1 MIFKSFIISIL
12 QTFANYQVFNSEH
25 FFVHYQTFNYL
36 CTMRKKE
43 ATILLV
49 DDDDDILFSAK
60 ISLKKYFTEIRTAN
74 TPKKIGV
81 FLTTSTID
89 VVLLDMNYRIG
100 FEDGKEGLYWLKHI
114 KEISPETTV
123 ILMTAFGSVDLAVEA
138 IKQGATDFILKP
150 WNTEKLYGI
159 VNAGVELA
167 RSKRKAVQL
176 EAIQKTKNK
185 DFHNQTEHIIGN
197 SSAMQSAIKLAK
209 KVAPTDANIL
219 ILGENGTGKYVF
231 AKEIHLL
238 SERKNHPF
246 IHVDLGS
253 LNENLFES
261 ELFGYAKG
269 AFTDAKKDTLGRF
282 ELAKGGTIFLDEIG
296 NLPLHLQSKLLT
308 VIQNRKI
315 TRLGEGNERAID
327 ARIICATNAPIH
339 QMVEEQTFRQDLL
352 FRINTIELNLPP
364 LRERTEDIELLA
376 NHFLKKLNQKY
387 RKKITGFTKE
397 AVIALKNYHWPGNIR
412 EIEHIVERAVIITDD
427 SQIQPIDLHFSTKK
441 FDVTLSDNLNLE
453 DTEKLLIEQALQK
466 HQGNISRAAK
476 DLGLTRAALYR
487 RLEKHQL

>member
-1 MIFKSFIISIL
+1 
-12 QTFANYQVFNSEH
+12 
-25 FFVHYQTFNYL
+25 
-36 CTMRKKE
+36 MRKKE
-43 ATILLV
+43 ASILIV
-49 DDDDDILFSAK
+49 DDDDDILFSAR
-60 ISLKKYFTEIRTAN
+60 ISLKKYFSSITTENDPT
-74 TPKKIGV
+74 KINNH
-81 FLTTSTID
+81 LTKNTID

-100 FEDGKEGLYWLKHI
+100 FEDGKEGLYWLKNI
-114 KEISPETTV
+114 KEVSPETTI
-123 ILMTAFGSVDLAVEA
+123 ILNTAFGSVNLAVEA
-138 IKQGATDFILKP
+138 IKKGATDFILKP
-150 WNTEKLYGI
+150 WTTEKLYAA

-167 RSKRKAVQL
+167 RSKRKNTQL
-176 EAIQKTKNK
+176 ETIQEHQDKE
-185 DFHNQTEHIIGN
+185 FHKKTEHIIGN
-197 SSAMQSAIKLAK
+197 SVAMQSATNLVK
-209 KVAPTDANIL
+209 KVAPTDANVL
-219 ILGENGTGKYVF
+219 ILGENGTGKFVF
-231 AKEIHLL
+231 AKEIHLQ

-269 AFTDAKKDTLGRF
+269 AFTDAQKDTLGRF

-315 TRLGEGNERAID
+315 TRLGEGKEREID

-339 QMVEEQTFRQDLL
+339 EMVDEQTFRQDLL

-364 LRERTEDIELLA
+364 LRERTDDVKLLA
-376 NHFLKKLNQKY
+376 NHFLQKLTQKY
-387 RKKITGFTKE
+387 RKKIDGFSKE
-397 AVIALKNYHWPGNIR
+397 AINAMKAYQWPGNIR
-412 EIEHIVERAVIITDD
+412 EIEHVIERAVIITDNE
-427 SQIQPIDLHFSTKK
+427 QIEVTDLHFSTKK
-441 FDVTLSDNLNLE
+441 TAINLSESLNLE
-453 DTEKLLIEQALQK
+453 EAEKMLVEQAIQK

>member
-1 MIFKSFIISIL
+1 
-12 QTFANYQVFNSEH
+12 
-25 FFVHYQTFNYL
+25 
-36 CTMRKKE
+36 MRKKE
-43 ATILLV
+43 ASILLV
-49 DDDDDILFSAK
+49 DDDDDILFSAR
-60 ISLKKYFTEIRTAN
+60 ISLKKYFSEIITEN
-74 TPKKIGV
+74 NPKKISNH
-81 FLTTSTID
+81 LTKKNID
-89 VVLLDMNYRIG
+89 VALLDMNYRIG

-114 KEISPETTV
+114 KEISSETTV
-123 ILMTAFGSVDLAVEA
+123 ILMTAFGSVNLAVEA

-150 WNTEKLYGI
+150 WNSEKLYGV

-167 RSKRKAVQL
+167 RSKRKNKQL
-176 EAIQKTKNK
+176 ETVQKQQDK
-185 DFHNQTEHIIGN
+185 DFHQKTEHIIGN
-197 SSAMQSAIKLAK
+197 SVAMQSAIDLVK
-209 KVAPTDANIL
+209 KVAPTDANVL

-231 AKEIHLL
+231 AKEIHLQ
-238 SERKNHPF
+238 SERKNQPF

-261 ELFGYAKG
+261 ELFGYVKG
-269 AFTDAKKDTLGRF
+269 AFTDAHKDNVGRF

-315 TRLGEGNERAID
+315 TRLGEGKEKNID

-364 LRERTEDIELLA
+364 LRERKEDILLLA
-376 NHFLKKLNQKY
+376 NHFLQKLAQKY
-387 RKKITGFTKE
+387 RKKVTTFTDN
-397 AVIALKNYHWPGNIR
+397 AVKAMQNYHWPGNIR
-412 EIEHIVERAVIITDD
+412 EIEHIIERAVIITDNRE
-427 SQIQPIDLHFSTKK
+427 IRPEDLHFSSQKI
-441 FDVTLSDNLNLE
+441 DVTLTDNLNLE
-453 DTEKLLIEQALQK
+453 ATEKILIQQAIKK

>member
-1 MIFKSFIISIL
+1 
-12 QTFANYQVFNSEH
+12 
-25 FFVHYQTFNYL
+25 
-36 CTMRKKE
+36 MRKKE
-43 ATILLV
+43 ATILIV
-49 DDDDDILFSAK
+49 DDDSDILFSVR
-60 ISLKKYFTEIRTAN
+60 ISLKKYFSEIITTN
-74 TPKKIGV
+74 NPKKISGH
-81 FLTTSTID
+81 LTEKTID
-89 VVLLDMNYRIG
+89 VILLDMNYRIG

-123 ILMTAFGSVDLAVEA
+123 ILMTAFGSVNLAVDA
-138 IKQGATDFILKP
+138 IKKGATDFILKP

-159 VNAGVELA
+159 VNSGVELA
-167 RSKRKAVQL
+167 RSKRKNTQL
-176 EAIQKTKNK
+176 ETVLKLNDQ
-185 DFHNQTEHIIGN
+185 DFHNQTEHIIGK
-197 SSAMQSAIKLAK
+197 SEAMQSAVNLAQ

-231 AKEIHLL
+231 AKEIHLQ

-261 ELFGYAKG
+261 ELFGYVKG
-269 AFTDAKKDTLGRF
+269 AFTDAHKDTIGRF

-296 NLPLHLQSKLLT
+296 NLPLHLQAKLLT
-308 VIQNRKI
+308 VVQNRKV
-315 TRLGEGNERAID
+315 TRLGEGNERNID
-327 ARIICATNAPIH
+327 VRIICATNADIH

-364 LRERTEDIELLA
+364 LRNRIGDIDLLA

-387 RKKITGFTKE
+387 RKNIEGFSNTALTE
-397 AVIALKNYHWPGNIR
+397 LKNYHWPGNIR
-412 EIEHIVERAVIITDD
+412 EIEHIVERAVIITDNE
-427 SQIQPIDLHFSTKK
+427 QIQPEDLHFSSKK
-441 FDVTLSDNLNLE
+441 IEVSLTDNLNLE
-453 DTEKLLIEQALQK
+453 DTEKLLIEQALKK

-487 RLEKHQL
+487 RIEKHQL